1 MISTI
6 SPPLSGSWFGFSLLM
21 VCLPLN
27 LGYKDHCISTLAH
40 YFQLCFQRLAYG
52 HDCLVEKGFG
62 FDGQFIKV
70 LKGNRVLKIYTGF
83 SCTICEQTYL
93 DIQICKC
100 ILMSFYEL
108 NTPQACYSNSHV
120 FFHRIFPTHA
130 AQALTSSLSMI
141 FSTVN
146 HSQANSS
153 FDAIRCTKL

>member
-6 SPPLSGSWFGFSLLM
+6 SPLLSGSWFGFSLLM

-70 LKGNRVLKIYTGF
+70 LKGNRVLQ
-83 SCTICEQTYL
+83 SL
-93 DIQICKC
+93 IQA
-100 ILMSFYEL
+100 F
-108 NTPQACYSNSHV
+108 HV
-120 FFHRIFPTHA
+120 QYVSKLIWI
-130 AQALTSSLSMI
+130 SKY
-141 FSTVN
+141 VN
-146 HSQANSS
+146 V
-153 FDAIRCTKL
+153 F